1 MLTPI
6 TPMGRPPPH
15 VHSHPP
21 RPIKSSTPIPQTP
34 PLANSTTYGTPP
46 LGNSTTSGNGLT
58 PPLGNS
64 TTSGSSNNSGTS
76 LNGPASARAFGPS
89 SNSVANSANARD
101 SNLIAASNSHANNSS
116 ATTPQTPPLA
126 NSTAYGSSFSLSG
139 ARDSQHSHVINSNP
153 SGSRDSQNPH
163 AINSNPSVSSFNQ
176 SHLSTFGHIVN
187 SSRHHP
193 KTVNE
198 HEELVESTGEQMN
211 TEFEHLKSS
220 GGNLVQPA
228 ELSDEKTNENQTNA
242 PSAVCRSETKDFNR
256 GKINEETGFPD
267 SNINSARLEPKS
279 PENNHVFQE
288 NSPHNRE
295 NSNLNSNNNKENIK
309 ERLPYKRESSNH
321 SSSQKTVN
329 NDVLPTVKQ
338 PTVPRD
344 LANNIN
350 QFNDTHSR
358 RQLNSC
364 QSRATEVL
372 VAVHRSSTRTMAES
386 RGKGNARM
394 RTDEERLVRDSQE
407 LKREDEGHEIGGKDE
422 NVGEMKIMEGTNDE
436 RVRSNE
442 ETCGKNDGTGGENYE
457 TRGIFNSSRENISS
471 EEESLCSTPG
481 QNSSTDME
489 TMESGVSIVGS
500 NTKLPNNINRR
511 GNTKISQNI
520 ETFSQN
526 IRNCDNS
533 NGNGCK
539 TVQAPILETEIDTF
553 DSTRTIDAR
562 VSNQNIDT
570 RVSNQNFDSRVSNL
584 TVANDNARNNMD
596 VNRNNVEKI
605 DELSV
610 KTDAAN
616 RNTTIDS
623 SIFLDNR
630 GNGSQWSTLDYSGSI
645 SNNDLEESTSVM
657 VDSQCEDRSSSN
669 VPQAPSKQRL
679 YQEMCTE
686 L

>member
-58 PPLGNS
+58 PPLTNS
-64 TTSGSSNNSGTS
+64 NHSGTS

-139 ARDSQHSHVINSNP
+139 ARDSQ
-153 SGSRDSQNPH
+153 NPH

-198 HEELVESTGEQMN
+198 HEELVHSTGEQMN

-220 GGNLVQPA
+220 AGNVAQPA
-228 ELSDEKTNENQTNA
+228 ELSDEKTNEKQTSA
-242 PSAVCRSETKDFNR
+242 PSSACRSETKNDFN
-256 GKINEETGFPD
+256 GCKINEETGFPD

-364 QSRATEVL
+364 QSRTTEDP
-372 VAVHRSSTRTMAES
+372 VAVHRSSTRTTTES

-422 NVGEMKIMEGTNDE
+422 NVGEMKIMEGTNGDP
-436 RVRSNE
+436 VRSNE

-553 DSTRTIDAR
+553 DSRTIDAR

-605 DELSV
+605 
-610 KTDAAN
+610 DAAN